1 MTRNPGVTHSSE
13 VTGCTTSAPAESAA
27 SSAVTTQQASPPEA
41 LEANGDDC
49 TGYAVCMTTE
59 PVMHDSDEE
68 HEQDIEGRYPE
79 AVRKSDATDE
89 VPNHRATETEPA
101 ITPPQATNG

>member
-1 MTRNPGVTHSSE
+1 MA
-13 VTGCTTSAPAESAA
+13 TTAP
-27 SSAVTTQQASPPEA
+27 
-41 LEANGDDC
+41 
-49 TGYAVCMTTE
+49 GYAVCMATE

-68 HEQDIEGRYPE
+68 PEQDIEGRYPE

-89 VPNHRATETEPA
+89 VPNDRATETEPA

>member
-1 MTRNPGVTHSSE
+1 
-13 VTGCTTSAPAESAA
+13 
-27 SSAVTTQQASPPEA
+27 
-41 LEANGDDC
+41 
-49 TGYAVCMTTE
+49 MTTE

-68 HEQDIEGRYPE
+68 PGQDIEGRYPE